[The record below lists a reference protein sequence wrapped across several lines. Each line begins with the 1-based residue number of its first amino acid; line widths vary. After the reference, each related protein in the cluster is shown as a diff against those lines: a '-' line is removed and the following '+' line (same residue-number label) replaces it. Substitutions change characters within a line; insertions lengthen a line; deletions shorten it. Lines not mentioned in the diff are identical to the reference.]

1 MAQTNYLNVYQGPDS
16 LVKYYDPDFQP
27 PLPLVEL
34 PEALNPFRR
43 DNVRIYAKMMTALPA
58 HNLKCLPALN
68 MLQKGVTAQ
77 TRTIV
82 EPSSGSTVVSL
93 AVLARAIHRI
103 DDVRAFLSN
112 KVAPSLLGVMK
123 FFGLQVVLFGGPLQP
138 DPKDPRGSI
147 GKARAL
153 AESNESI
160 FNPGQYENDANP
172 EAHMR
177 WSGPQILLQLPE
189 INVFCAGMGTTGSIA
204 GIGTYLKQ
212 KKPSVTVVG
221 VCNNTGDPVPGPRPY
236 PLVRELK
243 FPWADVT
250 DTIEEV
256 NSMDSYRLSMML
268 SREGLICG
276 PSSGL
281 ALQGLYNFIQKR
293 KDQGLLSGLVGED
306 GTISC
311 VFLCGDLPFQHFND
325 YFAKLGSEFFRPI
338 VNERLMNVDI
348 YPYEP
353 QWQRT
358 IASALTALYGER
370 HLSVQLVQNNS
381 HSQMVSG
388 FRATFPALNPAS
400 HLVDLRQGVDFD
412 AGHLPGAVNISL
424 KSLKKCTPSPFDDA
438 KVLEEQWLELKDKF
452 SGKGDICCATCV
464 DQGGVCSVTFVCY
477 DGETARVASSILRAQ
492 GIEAYS
498 LVGGMELVTK
508 WYRQQREKL

>member
-1 MAQTNYLNVYQGPDS
+1 MAQTNYLSVYQGPDS

-34 PEALNPFRR
+34 PETLNPFRR
-43 DNVRIYAKMMTALPA
+43 DNVRIYAKMMTVLPA

-68 MLQKGVTAQ
+68 MLQKGVRAQ

-93 AVLARAIHRI
+93 AVIARAIHRI

-138 DPKDPRGSI
+138 GPKDPRGSV

-177 WSGPQILLQLPE
+177 WSGPQILRQLPE
-189 INVFCAGMGTTGSIA
+189 INVFCAGMGTTGSIT

-221 VCNNTGDPVPGPRPY
+221 VCNTGDPVPGPRPY

-250 DTIEEV
+250 DAIEEV

-293 KDQGLLSGLVGED
+293 KDQGLLSGLVGDD
-306 GTISC
+306 GSISC

-325 YFAKLGSEFFRPI
+325 YFAKLGDEFFRPI
-338 VNERLMNVDI
+338 VNERLLDVEYILMSHNG
-348 YPYEP
+348 
-353 QWQRT
+353 
-358 IASALTALYGER
+358 SAL
-370 HLSVQLVQNNS
+370 SP
-381 HSQMVSG
+381 MVSD
-388 FRATFPALNPAS
+388 FRNTFPALNPAS
-400 HLVDLRQGVDFD
+400 HLVDLRQAVDFD
-412 AGHLPGAVNISL
+412 ASHLPGAVNISL
-424 KSLKKCTPSPFDDA
+424 RSLKKCTPSPFDDA

-452 SGKGDICCATCV
+452 SGREAFVARHARIK
-464 DQGGVCSVTFVCY
+464 GVCSVTFVCY
-477 DGETARVASSILRAQ
+477 DGETAHVASSILRAQ

-498 LVGGMELVTK
+498 LIGGMGSVAK
-508 WYRQQREKL
+508 WNRQQREKL